1 MHGLLSG
8 GTSVVFMWVP
18 SHVELAG
25 YLAAD
30 IAAKVAQ
37 LLPVSNFTVPYS
49 DYNSQ
54 VRTRALKQWKLR
66 WNSEILNKLHNI
78 EPRVN
83 VINLFRLPCWDEIII
98 YTLRIGHTY
107 LSREDFL
114 LGAWLVK
121 SSWLLSISCC
131 IVYLFMLMIIVFAV
145 LLLPLFWIVF

>member
-83 VINLFRLPCWDEIII
+83 VINLFRLPC
-98 YTLRIGHTY
+98 
-107 LSREDFL
+107 
-114 LGAWLVK
+114 
-121 SSWLLSISCC
+121 
-131 IVYLFMLMIIVFAV
+131 
-145 LLLPLFWIVF
+145 